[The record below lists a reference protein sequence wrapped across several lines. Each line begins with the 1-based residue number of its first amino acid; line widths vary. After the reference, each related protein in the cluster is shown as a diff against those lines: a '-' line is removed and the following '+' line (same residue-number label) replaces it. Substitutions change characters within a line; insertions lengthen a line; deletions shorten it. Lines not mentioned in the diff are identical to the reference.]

1 MIPSNEAWVC
11 NTVHQ
16 GGCLPLKSLPCRKLS
31 WYNQREIEL
40 GWWVY
45 RMLSAGVADVCAIIM
60 LWALSFY
67 CRTIASNNFYVCDQC
82 VTNSPEF
89 QKRSKKSEE
98 VSPVCRVHRRPDTIV
113 GWLSII
119 SCCLWIVWLITA
131 IHAWWGVLW
140 SLLTLWTGNA
150 FFSCGWHSI
159 SAAFSYW
166 YSPLLF
172 RLWDRS
178 FLWTQ

>member
-1 MIPSNEAWVC
+1 MIPSKEAWVC

-60 LWALSFY
+60 LWALNFY

-98 VSPVCRVHRRPDTIV
+98 VFFCCISLDTLNNKETTDLSMYGIV
-113 GWLSII
+113 DSD
-119 SCCLWIVWLITA
+119 
-131 IHAWWGVLW
+131 
-140 SLLTLWTGNA
+140 SLRELKYVASLPG
-150 FFSCGWHSI
+150 
-159 SAAFSYW
+159 
-166 YSPLLF
+166 P
-172 RLWDRS
+172 
-178 FLWTQ
+178 